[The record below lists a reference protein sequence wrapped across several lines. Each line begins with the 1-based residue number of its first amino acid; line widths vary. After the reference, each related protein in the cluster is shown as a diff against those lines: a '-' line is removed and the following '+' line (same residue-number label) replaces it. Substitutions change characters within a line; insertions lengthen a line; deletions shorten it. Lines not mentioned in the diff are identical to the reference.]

1 MLLYLFCPL
10 FLRELPA
17 LCPLFLK
24 KSHLFCPF
32 FRRKGTI
39 FFWHLQ
45 EKNTETYL
53 FCDFPYHELREWS
66 FERMRDKNCQLNR
79 GSAAPS
85 APSTPSATTRPRATT
100 WLCHKQRTN
109 GAWNVR
115 LRTDN
120 AAPLHATLGMPSR
133 KQLSIVFSTIFPK
146 KMLYISKKS
155 ITFAPQIA

>member
-1 MLLYLFCPL
+1 MYLFCPL

-24 KSHLFCPF
+24 KNIYFVRF
-32 FRRKGTI
+32 FAAKVLYFSDTCKKKIQKHIFSVIFPITSSASDRSSECEIGTV
-39 FFWHLQ
+39 
-45 EKNTETYL
+45 
-53 FCDFPYHELREWS
+53 
-66 FERMRDKNCQLNR
+66 NCQLNR